1 MMKEKKLEKE
11 FCVNYLN
18 YHQSKTILKL
28 DAIWSGFIERHSIL
42 AIILTYNVVI
52 IIGGVLFYFLFPVLL
67 NYPPSFSEIANKYS
81 LSYLMQFSLIV
92 FAALLVGSIFYFIVL
107 KGIDKRKNVD
117 NNSTEVTENQAIR
130 RKCLNLP
137 YIICIAQIIIPI
149 LFFLI
154 VFPFVAT
161 LDVLSAIFILKIII
175 MIFSMMSL
183 TSIISLIFSRK
194 LFIKILLKTDARLK
208 LEGIRIKL
216 QNKIFLQIVPM
227 IVASILVTSLIGY
240 SRLIEE
246 KGNLLYRLYKVQL
259 VDVLK
264 KTQALFDE
272 DQIKR
277 LLSKVKLENN
287 NEFTFI
293 VTPEKQIITSNG
305 IPLNKIF
312 TIYLFDYFTKY
323 NGHIYDATGETQGAA
338 IKLKGID
345 GEYIVGIKYEVVS
358 SKAALYFLV
367 GFIALFIINILILSY
382 FSKSIA
388 SDISLVADNLSEIA
402 EGTDVNLEKR
412 IPVTSND
419 EIGNLVIAFNKIQDR
434 EKQHIKQVKENQQIL
449 LERERLATLGQMF
462 VGITHNLR
470 SPIMSIAG
478 GLEALKEL
486 IKEYE
491 ESIDNDNVTKADHH
505 EIAREMNEW
514 FESTKPYCIFMSD
527 LISAVREQVIPL
539 NTSILHSDF
548 TIEEL
553 VKRIELLLK
562 YELKK
567 NHCIME
573 TDIQVDFHTTI
584 SGEVNN
590 LVQVCNNLIMNAIQA
605 YDGNGG
611 KIEFRIAKQENRL
624 LLIIKDYGKG
634 MPSDI
639 QNKIFHQIITTKGVK
654 RTGLGLYMSYLAIKG
669 CFRGDLYFESKEN
682 EGTTFYISV
691 PYQTEI
697 VEDDG
702 EIKVL

>member
-1 MMKEKKLEKE
+1 MKIVEYIKETIRQIEVIMMK
-11 FCVNYLN
+11 NYQRRKHNLN
-18 YHQSKTILKL
+18 IFLFYDL
-28 DAIWSGFIERHSIL
+28 
-42 AIILTYNVVI
+42 I
-52 IIGGVLFYFLFPVLL
+52 IIIMGVILYFIIPNIL
-67 NYPPSFSEIANKYS
+67 NYPPGSINTKFDKEYS
-81 LSYLMQFSLIV
+81 GITYNQQFILLISMT
-92 FAALLVGSIFYFIVL
+92 ALLTYIFLRLVYQKIYKWERVEKIIKTKDLDKIREIRRIVL
-107 KGIDKRKNVD
+107 NVPHL
-117 NNSTEVTENQAIR
+117 I
-130 RKCLNLP
+130 
-137 YIICIAQIIIPI
+137 Y
-149 LFFLI
+149 FFQGFFP
-154 VFPFVAT
+154 VF
-161 LDVLSAIFILKIII
+161 LIII
-175 MIFSMMSL
+175 MRSTFSFFTGSD
-183 TSIISLIFSRK
+183 
-194 LFIKILLKTDARLK
+194 IKIILILLTYVFLWAVISYTLSRGYFRELLRKIQLENYDDEKIFKITLK
-208 LEGIRIKL
+208 AKA
-216 QNKIFLQIVPM
+216 FLQIIPLFV
-227 IVASILVTSLIGY
+227 IAILFTALVGY
-240 SRLIEE
+240 TQITKER
-246 KGNLLYRLYKVQL
+246 GNLIFRNYLRQ
-259 VDVLK
+259 
-264 KTQALFDE
+264 
-272 DQIKR
+272 
-277 LLSKVKLENN
+277 
-287 NEFTFI
+287 
-293 VTPEKQIITSNG
+293 
-305 IPLNKIF
+305 LNKIGNSTTVYTGSQIKDF
-312 TIYLFDYFTKY
+312 FSKIELEQKNDVKFLIAPDGKIKTSPQTSLSKFFIKYTKEIAFQY
-323 NGHIYDATGETQGAA
+323 QGHTYSEYGSDDQGAVKK
-338 IKLKGID
+338 IKGKNGDWI
-345 GEYIVGIKYEVVS
+345 IGIKYNAAS
-358 SKAALYFLV
+358 SGILISFVITLVALLSVAIFVLYFYAKTLSDDIKTIV
-367 GFIALFIINILILSY
+367 SNLFEIVEM
-382 FSKSIA
+382 K
-388 SDISLVADNLSEIA
+388 DRSLE
-402 EGTDVNLEKR
+402 EKL
-412 IPVTSND
+412 PVISND
-419 EIGNLVIAFNKIQDR
+419 ETGDLVIAFNKIQDL
-434 EKQHIKQVKENQQIL
+434 EKQHSGEIEKNQRIL

-514 FESTKPYCIFMSD
+514 FESTKPYCTFMSD

-567 NHCIME
+567 NYCIME
-573 TDIQVDFHTTI
+573 TDIQVDFHMTI

-634 MPSDI
+634 MPPDI
-639 QNKIFHQIITTKGVK
+639 QNKIFHQIITTKGAK

-682 EGTTFYISV
+682 EGTTFYISI